1 MFLNLKTVNKLAIF
15 WMLLWEFLMVDWKFW
30 APMRIILL
38 KTKFWLVIYVN
49 YIEAAVKTLKTLE
62 AAVGGVLLKKNVFK
76 NFFKLTGKDL
86 CWSLFLRK
94 VPGLRSATLLKK
106 KHLHRCFT
114 LNFAKLSRR
123 SCFFRTLLDG
133 CFWNIF
139 VTCFEKQCF
148 MLKFAKKK
156 KRKRKLELA
165 ILVVNCFY
173 IVS

>member
-49 YIEAAVKTLKTLE
+49 YIQAAVKTLKTLE
-62 AAVGGVLLKKNVFK
+62 AAIGGVLLKKNVFK
-76 NFFKLTGKDL
+76 NFVKLTGKDL

-123 SCFFRTLLDG
+123 SFFFQNSPGWLLLKHL
-133 CFWNIF
+133 CNMFWKAMFHVKI
-139 VTCFEKQCF
+139 C
-148 MLKFAKKK
+148 KKK
-156 KRKRKLELA
+156 KKKIR
-165 ILVVNCFY
+165 ISYFSC
-173 IVS
+173 